1 MVWTALILASTVM
14 LVGEG
19 DATSDGFSCD
29 MKDPPARLKDAVG
42 RCMGEVV
49 QEPREIVR
57 RGGGLGAGFITCL
70 T

>member
-29 MKDPPARLKDAVG
+29 MKDPPVARLKDAVG
-42 RCMGEVV
+42 RMGEVV
-49 QEPREIVR
+49 QEPREIV